1 MNTCRDFSKG
11 VCPFVESVCWY
22 KHREAVITEVS
33 NTFKCN
39 ICDEGYTNKS
49 EIMFHKKQK
58 HRVSECK
65 TNITG
70 TCWFGEEKC
79 WFAHYKIKENDENGK
94 MIEIKTIEMKMIK
107 MKMTKKI
114 LKTMK

>member
-1 MNTCRDFSKG
+1 MYTH
-11 VCPFVESVCWY
+11 VY
-22 KHREAVITEVS
+22 KHSEAVITEVS

-39 ICDEGYTNKS
+39 ICDEGYASKS
-49 EIMFHKKQK
+49 EIMYHKKQK

-70 TCWFGEEKC
+70 SCWFGEEKC